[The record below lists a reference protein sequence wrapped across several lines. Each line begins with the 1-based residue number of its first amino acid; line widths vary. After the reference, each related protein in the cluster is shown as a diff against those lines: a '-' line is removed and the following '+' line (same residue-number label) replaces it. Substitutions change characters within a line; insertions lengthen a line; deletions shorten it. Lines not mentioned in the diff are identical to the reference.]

1 MVGAERLRGVINLV
15 SVLAQEVSGRIA
27 SWVGNEGG
35 DAKDGETGERLL
47 KPSAT
52 ESVLSLI
59 SV

>member
-1 MVGAERLRGVINLV
+1 MGAERLRGVINLV
-15 SVLAQEVSGRIA
+15 SVLAQEISGWIA
-27 SWVGNEGG
+27 SWVGKEGG